1 MAFQKENMEIEI
13 ISTKFIKPSS
23 PTPNHLQNYKLSFFD
38 QVSDETHLPL
48 VFFYPPTNNIN
59 FSSHHEEQLEQS
71 LSRILTHVY
80 PISGRFNEDINSISC
95 QDQGVKFIKAKM
107 NSKLNEFLDKAHK
120 DVNLSLLCW
129 PQDSWNVDPSNLFT
143 MPLVIIQITEF
154 ECGGLAL
161 SMSHMHMTMDG
172 YSTFN
177 FINEWSK
184 VCRLKIPLEKI
195 DFMSFDLGNVFP
207 TRDLSKLLLPRI
219 PPVDRLECKLV
230 AKRLYINEDSI
241 SRLREKV
248 GGDLC
253 KFKPSRVEM
262 IMALLWRAVIRASE
276 KKHGYLRRSLMNI
289 PINLRTRL
297 ISLPQVEKSFGNLG
311 VDAPIKFIPGENKME
326 LHEFVT
332 LIHNAVKETIHTCD
346 KTSPEDIVSA
356 VSNIYNESF
365 LAQDWGGNDEVDRII
380 SSSLCKFPIQE
391 ADFGWG
397 KPCLMHFGSR
407 HGQVCW
413 LYDAECGNGIC
424 VQVDLKEDNMNLFEC
439 DNDIKDFFQF

>member
-1 MAFQKENMEIEI
+1 MAFQKENMEVEI

-23 PTPNHLQNYKLSFFD
+23 PTPNHLQNYKLGFFD
-38 QVSDETHLPL
+38 QTTDETHLPL
-48 VFFYPPTNNIN
+48 VLFYPPTNNIN
-59 FSSHHEEQLEQS
+59 FSAHEEQLEQS

-80 PISGRFNEDINSISC
+80 PISGRFTEDNSISC
-95 QDQGVKFIKAKM
+95 QDQGVKFIKAKV

-129 PQDSWNVDPSNLFT
+129 PQDSWNVDASNLFA
-143 MPLVIIQITEF
+143 MPVVIIQITEF

-161 SMSHMHMTMDG
+161 SMSHAHIAMDG
-172 YSTFN
+172 YSTFTV
-177 FINEWSK
+177 INEWSK
-184 VCRLKIPLEKI
+184 VCRLEIPVEKI
-195 DFMSFDLGNVFP
+195 DFMSFNLVDVFP
-207 TRDLSKLLLPRI
+207 SRDLSKLLLPRV
-219 PPVDRLECKLV
+219 PLEDRVESKLV

-241 SRLREKV
+241 SRLREEV
-248 GGDLC
+248 GDLC
-253 KFKPSRVEM
+253 TFKPSRVEM
-262 IMALLWRAVIRASE
+262 IMALLWRALIRASE
-276 KKHGYLRRSLMNI
+276 KKHGYLRRALMNI

-311 VDAPIKFIPGENKME
+311 VDAPLKFIPGENKMD

-332 LIHNAVKETIHTCD
+332 LIHDTVKETIITCD
-346 KTSPEDIVSA
+346 RTSPEEIVSA

-365 LAQDWGGNDEVDRII
+365 LAQDWGGSDEVDRYT
-380 SSSLCKFPIQE
+380 SSSLCRFPIQE

-407 HGQVCW
+407 HDQVCW

-424 VQVDLKEDNMNLFEC
+424 VQVDLKEDYMHLFEC